1 LASSTLPRPVRLLG
15 WTSLLTDAA
24 TEAIYPLLPIFVTR
38 VLGASAVSVGV
49 IEGAADAISSVLKIV
64 AGRASDRLGRR
75 KPFVIAGYSV
85 AGLVRPLIAFATIWQ
100 HVLAVRLVDRVGKGL
115 RGAPRDA
122 MLGALAPDGER
133 GRVFGYHR
141 AMDHAGAV
149 VGPLAATAFLWCFPD
164 DYRTLF
170 ALSIV
175 PGLLAIAMLTFVPE
189 VAVTARGNSSGSADA
204 AATAARSAGER
215 RPKAGYPTELQR
227 FLVILTLFALGNSTD
242 AFLLLRLSDAG
253 LAVTYLPIAWAG
265 LHLVKSSLAARGGAL
280 SDRFGRRRLIIA
292 GWLLYAVV
300 YAGFAFSESLAALL
314 VWFLVY
320 GVHFAL
326 AEGSEK
332 ALIADLAPPHLHGSA
347 FGWYNAVLGF
357 AALGAS
363 VLFGVLWTRFSPAT
377 AFLTGAALAL
387 TAAGLLAADRRLAS
401 PA

>member
-1 LASSTLPRPVRLLG
+1 LASNALPHPVRLLG

-24 TEAIYPLLPIFVTR
+24 SEAIYPLLPIFVTR
-38 VLGASAVSVGV
+38 VLGASAISLGV
-49 IEGAADAISSVLKIV
+49 IEGTADAISSVLKII
-64 AGRASDRLGRR
+64 AGRASDRVGRR

-85 AGLVRPLIAFATIWQ
+85 AGLVRPLIAVATVWH

-122 MLGALAPDGER
+122 MLGGLAPQGER

-149 VGPLAATAFLWCFPD
+149 VGPLAATAFLWVFPD
-164 DYRTLF
+164 HYRTLF
-170 ALSIV
+170 ALTIV
-175 PGLLAIAMLTFVPE
+175 PGLLAIAMVSAVPE
-189 VAVTARGNSSGSADA
+189 VAVAAPVEGSDA
-204 AATAARSAGER
+204 AAGAVNGAGQSTAGVS
-215 RPKAGYPTELQR
+215 YPPALKR
-227 FLVILTLFALGNSTD
+227 FLLILMLFALGNSTD

-253 LAVTYLPIAWAG
+253 LAVTYLPIAWSG
-265 LHLVKSSLAARGGAL
+265 LHIVKSSLATHGGAW
-280 SDRFGRRRLIIA
+280 SDRFGRQRLIIA

-300 YAGFAFSESLAALL
+300 YAGFAFSESLVALL
-314 VWFLVY
+314 TWFLVY

-326 AEGSEK
+326 VEGGEK
-332 ALIADLAPPHLHGSA
+332 ALIADLAPAPLQGSA

-363 VLFGVLWTRFSPAT
+363 VLFGVLWTTFSPAT

-387 TAAGLLAADRRLAS
+387 TAAGLLAADRRL
-401 PA
+401 